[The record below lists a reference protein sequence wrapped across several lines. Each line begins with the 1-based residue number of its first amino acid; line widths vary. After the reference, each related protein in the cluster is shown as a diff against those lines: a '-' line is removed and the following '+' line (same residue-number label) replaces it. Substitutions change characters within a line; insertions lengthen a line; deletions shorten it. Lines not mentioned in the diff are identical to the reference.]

1 MYELLEKHERLE
13 EAMDKSSEEVS
24 IPTKGCCEKEFG
36 NDEEEYIRTYTCHN
50 LNQQIEKQT
59 SLNQLIKII
68 TKYIDC
74 RTKRHQYLR
83 QHNEYQDNS
92 TGDKTFHTVF

>member
-1 MYELLEKHERLE
+1 
-13 EAMDKSSEEVS
+13 MDKSSEEVS
-24 IPTKGCCEKEFG
+24 TKDAVKKKFG

-74 RTKRHQYLR
+74 RTKDISIYGKY
-83 QHNEYQDNS
+83 NEYQDNS